1 MRLVLKSLLGGIVVA
16 AGLVWA
22 LPQWAPAQAV
32 QWVAPD
38 NPGLTGVFAPNQSLS
53 ALSLIPVGAAPEHVA
68 CDSSKTL
75 YTSLDGGHLLSRS
88 ATDNHWR
95 LLGNTGGRPLGL
107 RSDGSGGLFIADA
120 IKGLLHMDTAGHV
133 TTIADSMDGQPL
145 KFVDDLDIDNRGRIY
160 FSDASQRFDYSQVAL
175 DFFEGSQTGRLLR
188 FDPATQNIEILISNL
203 FFANGV
209 TLGPNDDYVLVNET
223 GMGRVHRLWLAGERA
238 GQQDIFIDALP
249 GTPDNIRF
257 DGVETFW
264 IAMPSLRV
272 SLDAMAP
279 WPRLRALLSFLPIH
293 LLEAAAE
300 PASFIIGVNLQ
311 GEVTHNLQD
320 QGNAFHYITGVT
332 PCGNTL
338 YLGSLRTNA
347 IGVLPIP

>member
-1 MRLVLKSLLGGIVVA
+1 MKHLLKALLGALVVA
-16 AGLVWA
+16 VALFWV

-32 QWVAPD
+32 HWVAPS
-38 NPGLTGVFAPNQSLS
+38 NPGLTGVFAPNQALS

-68 CDSSKTL
+68 CDNSDTL
-75 YTSLDGGHLLSRS
+75 FTSLDDGQVLSRKAAGS
-88 ATDNHWR
+88 TWE

-107 RSDGSGGLFIADA
+107 RIDRNGGLFIADA
-120 IKGLLHMDTAGHV
+120 IKGLLHMDATGQV
-133 TTIADSMDGQPL
+133 TTIADSLNGQAL
-145 KFVDDLDIDNRGRIY
+145 KFVDDLDIDDRGRIY
-160 FSDASQRFDYSQVAL
+160 FSDASQRFDYSRVAL

-188 FDPATQNIEILISNL
+188 FDPATQGIEILISDL

-223 GMGRVHRLWLAGERA
+223 GLGRVHRLWLEGERA
-238 GQQDIFIDALP
+238 GQQELFIDELP

-257 DGVETFW
+257 DGAETFW
-264 IAMPSLRV
+264 IAMPSLRA
-272 SLDAMAP
+272 SLDDIAQ

-332 PCGNTL
+332 PCGDTL
-338 YLGSLRTNA
+338 YLGSLRTDA
-347 IGVLPIP
+347 VGVLPIP